1 MTMALTDNSGSVAA
15 PRRAPPYAAWTE
27 TLVITLLGPLI
38 GYWTRP
44 LDPFFMHTEFAWLA
58 VGPLLAGLRYGFAH
72 GCSSALLLITALT
85 YAWQQRWLGQV
96 QSPREMAVGVL
107 LIGMIAGEFSNM
119 WQRRIEQLTASNAYR
134 QERLDEL
141 ARAFTL
147 LKLSHEALEQRL
159 AATTTNLRDCI
170 LSVRRQLLQATSD
183 AGSLY
188 GLAPLI
194 TRLFVTYGALQVTS
208 LHEVAQD
215 GRLVPRPIARYGG
228 DMSVDPDDPLL
239 AEALR
244 TGNALSVKAD
254 AASDAAL
261 SEKLL
266 MAVPI
271 IDIADRV
278 WAVLAVHKMP
288 FRAFRKENLT
298 LLAVIG
304 GHMGDALAAREQ
316 VPGARD
322 GDHQDF
328 LLQLRRCLADAR
340 RYRLPAQ
347 VAALVLP
354 PKEDLPGL
362 LSLLLGQRRGLDQ
375 PWVVENAQGWP
386 TVFMLLPL
394 TDAGGLEGYR
404 QRLTATIKEH
414 FGYAA
419 LEAAG
424 IAFHG
429 HPVTP
434 TSSLQTV
441 LKPLC
446 EACAVSPVGLLGE
459 NADARSAGVA

>member
-1 MTMALTDNSGSVAA
+1 MPLIGSNESTAS
-15 PRRAPPYAAWTE
+15 PHRASPYAAWTE
-27 TLVITLLGPLI
+27 TLAVTLLGPLI
-38 GYWTRP
+38 GYWSRP

-72 GCSSALLLITALT
+72 GFSSALLLITALT
-85 YAWQQRWLGQV
+85 YAWQQRWLGEI

-107 LIGMIAGEFSNM
+107 LIGMIAGEFSNT
-119 WQRRIEQLTASNAYR
+119 WQRRIEQLAASNAYR
-134 QERLDEL
+134 EERLDEL
-141 ARAFTL
+141 ARAFSL
-147 LKLSHEALEQRL
+147 LKLSHEGLEQRL
-159 AATTTNLRDCI
+159 AASATSLRDCI
-170 LSVRRQLLQATSD
+170 LSVRRQLLQVTSE
-183 AGSLY
+183 AGSLF

-194 TRLFVTYGALQVTS
+194 TRLFVTYGALQVAS
-208 LHEVAQD
+208 LHEVGRD
-215 GRLVPRPIARYGG
+215 GRALSNPIARYGS
-228 DMSVDPDDPLL
+228 DVTVDPEDPLL
-239 AEALR
+239 EEALR
-244 TGNALSVKAD
+244 TGKALSIKAD
-254 AASDAAL
+254 APSDAGL
-261 SEKLL
+261 SEELL

-271 IDIADRV
+271 IDIADRI

-316 VPGARD
+316 VPEARD

-340 RYRLPAQ
+340 RYRLPAH

-354 PKEDLPGL
+354 TKEGLPGL

-375 PWVVENAQGWP
+375 PLVIENALGWP
-386 TVFMLLPL
+386 TLFMLLPL
-394 TDAGGLEGYR
+394 TDSGGLAGYR
-404 QRLTATIKEH
+404 QRLTATLKEH
-414 FGYAA
+414 FGYET

-429 HPVTP
+429 HPITP

-441 LKPLC
+441 LEPLC
-446 EACAVSPVGLLGE
+446 KACTVAPGGLLGE
-459 NADARSAGVA
+459 NTHGHRAVVA